1 MEIRKMTEV
10 REQQMLSEYAALSKN
25 TRGRRLETEKCDIR
39 TDYQRDRDRIIH
51 SKAFRRL
58 KHKTQVFISP
68 EGDHYRTRLTHTLE
82 VSQIART
89 IARALRLNEDLT
101 EAIALGHDLGHTP
114 FGHAGE
120 EVLNKIHP
128 LGFRH
133 NEQSLRVVDLLEGGK
148 GLNLTYEVRDGIL
161 NHSGDGVPE
170 TMEGK
175 IVKFSDRIAY
185 INHDIDDALR
195 AGVIDIESIPAEC
208 LALLGTSHKKRIN
221 TMIVDIIKESTDIND
236 IRMSKDIKYAT
247 DKLRS
252 FMFENVYIGSKA
264 KLEEKKAQNIVRELY
279 YYFLENP
286 DQIPHYN
293 SIIKN
298 QEEIERLACDYIA
311 GMTDRY
317 ALSTFLNVFVPLAW
331 EV

>member
-1 MEIRKMTEV
+1 
-10 REQQMLSEYAALSKN
+10 LW
-25 TRGRRLETEKCDIR
+25 
-39 TDYQRDRDRIIH
+39 
-51 SKAFRRL
+51 
-58 KHKTQVFISP
+58 
-68 EGDHYRTRLTHTLE
+68 
-82 VSQIART
+82 
-89 IARALRLNEDLT
+89 
-101 EAIALGHDLGHTP
+101 
-114 FGHAGE
+114 
-120 EVLNKIHP
+120 
-128 LGFRH
+128 
-133 NEQSLRVVDLLEGGK
+133 
-148 GLNLTYEVRDGIL
+148 
-161 NHSGDGVPE
+161 
-170 TMEGK
+170 
-175 IVKFSDRIAY
+175 
-185 INHDIDDALR
+185 
-195 AGVIDIESIPAEC
+195 
-208 LALLGTSHKKRIN
+208 
-221 TMIVDIIKESTDIND
+221 IKESTDIND